1 MRLIVVTVILA
12 VVGSACF
19 DPDPPPKP
27 TPDPVGTISGRII
40 VGQSTA
46 QSAPEFTAQNR
57 ARDAVVGAW
66 PDVVGKAIGAGNNDS
81 LDVTGPDPTR
91 LPPPLFVAGD
101 AIILFERTAYSQPQL
116 AVVLDKM
123 RRKADPAANLGKVT
137 FAISRCVAK
146 FMCTIK
152 MTDDKGQALDVAA
165 TARAVGALQKVKA
178 PKIKLVGTNDIQHGF
193 RVPNDPFFPAQWHM
207 SQIKLPA
214 AWDLSIGSN
223 DLVVAI
229 VDSGIAHNNPDLR
242 AKIARD
248 PNNANIFIEQDFVD
262 VSASNDGDG
271 PDFDAEDPGDN
282 LLGEGLHSFHGTH
295 VAGILGAQTDNAI
308 GVAGVM
314 WNVQILPVRV
324 LGDEL
329 AGSLSDII
337 AGLFW
342 AVGEPDTGR
351 PINQRPAKIVNLS
364 LGGVT
369 SQSSQTTWE
378 EAIDIIFEDPE
389 NKYDDPVIICASGN
403 AATNADAIVPA
414 NIPRLITVGANR
426 ADGLRASYSN
436 FGGSIDVMAPG
447 GQTDQ
452 DLNNDDRPD
461 GVLSTLGLDV
471 GFEQGTSMSAPH
483 VTGIAG
489 LLLASKPEL
498 THDQI
503 HELIKETSDVRF
515 RCNEGCGNGVV
526 DAVQALIAAGVEV
539 EPEPKLALDVNRVVF
554 GSGISRFSVKLL
566 NLGSANA
573 PFTVSLE
580 RSQAELFSVTPT
592 SGVVLPASAVNRG
605 IDLDITLDRGAVVV
619 GTAVLV
625 VRGTGAAAGQE
636 VSATLSFDTNPRRGR
651 LDLAEVDVGVFSR
664 DAGGNL
670 ARVGSAIAIASNN
683 FAWSVGGLAVGTY
696 EVYAVGDDNHD
707 GTFDRQR
714 ESFGAWRS
722 ASTIE
727 QVVIKD
733 EEVPVGDVSFAVVLP
748 PQQLSVRGV
757 GATCN
762 SDEGALTECSDVLD
776 FAPSAGCITNY
787 PGGYCSRDC
796 KDDGIC
802 GADGTCVVLGCG
814 PAGDEPCS
822 VCLKNCVAD
831 SQCRDDYLC
840 ILNTC
845 VPGN

>member
-1 MRLIVVTVILA
+1 MRAQLATLVALCLVVALPA
-12 VVGSACF
+12 
-19 DPDPPPKP
+19 
-27 TPDPVGTISGRII
+27 
-40 VGQSTA
+40 TA
-46 QSAPEFTAQNR
+46 QSSSAAKTFSGPKHHVPGRALLKLSDRTVDVAEALTALGR
-57 ARDAVVGAW
+57 RKKIELRLVRTLVLGWLLVDVGTDSNV
-66 PDVVGKAIGAGNNDS
+66 PDEGATEAI
-81 LDVTGPDPTR
+81 
-91 LPPPLFVAGD
+91 VAG
-101 AIILFERTAYSQPQL
+101 L
-116 AVVLDKM
+116 AG
-123 RRKADPAANLGKVT
+123 DPALDHAELET
-137 FAISRCVAK
+137 WARPLAFAINDPFSNQ
-146 FMCTIK
+146 MWP
-152 MTDDKGQALDVAA
+152 LDVANI
-165 TARAVGALQKVKA
+165 R
-178 PKIKLVGTNDIQHGF
+178 N
-193 RVPNDPFFPAQWHM
+193 
-207 SQIKLPA
+207 
-214 AWDLSIGSN
+214 AWDDERGLTTQRIGVVDTGVIRAHEDLAGRIATGVDFISTSPSN
-223 DLVVAI
+223 FA
-229 VDSGIAHNNPDLR
+229 
-242 AKIARD
+242 
-248 PNNANIFIEQDFVD
+248 
-262 VSASNDGDG
+262 NDGDG
-271 PDFDAEDPGDN
+271 RDAEFNDPGDGCN
-282 LLGEGLHSFHGTH
+282 GGASSFHGTH